1 MDHSPG
7 GGVILYAGSSG
18 SSSSSCSPRSGSPG
32 SPSSGYQT
40 QSPSM
45 HSQPSSPEEV
55 TFTEIGALKHRAA
68 GCTTPSSKLIFQF
81 PEVYNAPPA
90 AAATPQNTYAH
101 PIAGKRPYG
110 FTGTFTKTGGM
121 VLLCKVCG
129 DIASGFHYGV
139 HACEGCKGFFRR
151 SIQQN
156 INYKMCVKNESCLIM
171 RMNRNRCQHC
181 RFKKCLS
188 VGMSRDAVRF
198 GRIPKREKQRLL
210 DEMQSYM
217 NSLNESAA
225 MDMDSPPVSEAP
237 SSPEDGDSKEAI
249 GAISRAYHDIF
260 TSSNSNNHHERAAKT
275 ANVTTT
281 TTNNNNNTSHTFS
294 QDASFTQVSSHPT
307 SAQRYQS
314 CPVTSATR
322 CPVAPNDN
330 QSTFHNVDNNRYTYS
345 VSTNQNH
352 GQFNSTTSQSGS
364 SANHNSFHNAGSTQS
379 QSSCPWKQASGAKV
393 LACPLNAWP
402 VSGADRSSQEIWE
415 SFSQCFTPAVK
426 EVVEFAKG
434 IPGFQELSQQD
445 QVMLLKSGTFQVL
458 MVRFCTL
465 FNAEERTVTFLNG
478 QTYPLSTLRALGM
491 GSLLDAMFDF
501 SEKLGSLGLEP
512 DEMAL
517 FMAVVLVSADRSGIL
532 DMRAVEQLQEGLIR
546 ALRSLITRRRPDDSA
561 LFPKLLL
568 RLPDLRTLNNLH
580 SDKLLAFR
588 IDP

>member
-1 MDHSPG
+1 MDNSPGG

-18 SSSSSCSPRSGSPG
+18 SASPSPG

-40 QSPSM
+40 QSPSS

-55 TFTEIGALKHRAA
+55 TFTEIGALKKGRTS
-68 GCTTPSSKLIFQF
+68 GCNTPSSKLVFQF
-81 PEVYNAPPA
+81 PEVYSSPS
-90 AAATPQNTYAH
+90 AATTPQHSYAH
-101 PIAGKRPYG
+101 PIAAKKPCG
-110 FTGTFTKTGGM
+110 FAGTFTKTGGM

-156 INYKMCVKNESCLIM
+156 INYKMCVKNENCLIM

-181 RFKKCLS
+181 RFKKCLA

-210 DEMQSYM
+210 DEMQSYL

-225 MDMDSPPVSEAP
+225 MDVESPVRDSPTST
-237 SSPEDGDSKEAI
+237 DDCNSKEAI

-260 TSSNSNNHHERAAKT
+260 TSSSSICERST
-275 ANVTTT
+275 S
-281 TTNNNNNTSHTFS
+281 TTNISTNKNNNTNSFS
-294 QDASFTQVSSHPT
+294 QDGNFAQVSCNPT
-307 SAQRYQS
+307 PAHDY
-314 CPVTSATR
+314 
-322 CPVAPNDN
+322 CPVARASTCSTASQDN
-330 QSTFHNVDNNRYTYS
+330 QPVSQNVDNNHYS
-345 VSTNQNH
+345 YSASTHQNH
-352 GQFNSTTSQSGS
+352 GQANYMVHQRGS
-364 SANHNSFHNAGSTQS
+364 SIDNSYANTGNIQNHP
-379 QSSCPWKQASGAKV
+379 SCPWKLPPGAKV
-393 LACPLNAWP
+393 LACPLNACP
-402 VSGADRSSQEIWE
+402 VSGAERTSQEIWE

-445 QVMLLKSGTFQVL
+445 QVLLLKSGTFQVL

-465 FNAEERTVTFLNG
+465 FNAQERTVTFLNG

-491 GSLLDAMFDF
+491 GSLLDAMFEF

-517 FMAVVLVSADRSGIL
+517 FMAVVLVSADRSGIS
-532 DMRAVEQLQEGLIR
+532 DMEAVEQLQEGLIR

-561 LFPKLLL
+561 IFPKLLL